1 MCPQTVQWNSHDEFG
16 VLDMGCNFCHSFLN
30 LLWYLAALFLK
41 VNSLSFFSHVLP
53 VNSIWYPW
61 QKHKHKYYYE
71 TEFLFCL
78 HSRFLRIRLAERTE
92 GKKTRTQY
100 YESSKTKSHIFFWNK
115 QERDLRFSLA
125 AQLNGSLIFFFS
137 LRK

>member
-1 MCPQTVQWNSHDEFG
+1 M
-16 VLDMGCNFCHSFLN
+16 
-30 LLWYLAALFLK
+30 ALFLE

-53 VNSIWYPW
+53 VIQDGTRDKN
-61 QKHKHKYYYE
+61 KHKYYYE
-71 TEFLFCL
+71 TEFFFCL

-92 GKKTRTQY
+92 GKKTRIQY

-125 AQLNGSLIFFFS
+125 AQLNGSPILFFS
-137 LRK
+137 LT